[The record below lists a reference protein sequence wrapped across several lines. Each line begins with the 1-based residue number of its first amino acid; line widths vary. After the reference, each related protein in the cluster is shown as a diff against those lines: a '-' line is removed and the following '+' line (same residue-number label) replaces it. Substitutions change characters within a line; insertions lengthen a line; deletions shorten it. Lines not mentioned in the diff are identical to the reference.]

1 MLLKFVEDKSNL
13 IHQVKLFKVGLSPS
27 KKYVLFPSMK
37 ARSQDISIFV
47 FDFSTMYKKR
57 LD

>member
-47 FDFSTMYKKR
+47 FDFSTM
-57 LD
+57 